1 MIIKGEAAE
10 RKEEGA
16 DRQTAERKEEG
27 ADRQTAG
34 RKERRTD
41 RRAAKRE
48 KASTGRRAAR
58 RAEERAERRTAGR
71 KGRWRRGSL
80 TVEAAWSV
88 PLFFLCVTSLI
99 CMMDIY
105 GLYVKRMVRLQEA
118 VEKTGAA
125 AGLVGTYQGP
135 SVIDL
140 CEPVSYRPEWFP
152 VPIPGRRI
160 AVRGRVHAWTG
171 RDPEENRELPS
182 EEENRLVYV
191 TEYGS
196 VYHTRSE
203 CTYLELKIRKVPSAL
218 VPAMRNAGGGRY
230 HACEKCVGKGGM
242 HGLVYITGE
251 GDCYHNS
258 SRCSGLTRKVHL
270 VPASEA
276 EGMHICS
283 RCAAEEGKE

>member
-1 MIIKGEAAE
+1 MRKD
-10 RKEEGA
+10 RKE
-16 DRQTAERKEEG
+16 
-27 ADRQTAG
+27 
-34 RKERRTD
+34 
-41 RRAAKRE
+41 
-48 KASTGRRAAR
+48 GRRNDTR
-58 RAEERAERRTAGR
+58 SDPGKKMR
-71 KGRWRRGSL
+71 KDRWRLGSL

-105 GLYVKRMVRLQEA
+105 GLYVKKMIRLQET
-118 VEKTGAA
+118 VEKTGSV
-125 AGLVGTYQGP
+125 AGLTGAYSGP

-140 CEPVSYRPEWFP
+140 CEPVFYKPEWFP
-152 VPIPGRRI
+152 VPIPGRSI

-196 VYHTRSE
+196 VYHTHSE
-203 CTYLELKIRKVPSAL
+203 CTHLELQIQRVPSVL
-218 VPAMRNAGGGRY
+218 VSGMRNAGGGRY

-258 SRCSGLTRKVHL
+258 SKCSGLTRKVHL

-276 EGMHICS
+276 DGMHICS
-283 RCAAEEGKE
+283 RCAAKDRAVAA

>member
-1 MIIKGEAAE
+1 MVFSGNRQIFHVTDGFLQAGGKMKTKAKTE
-10 RKEEGA
+10 RKK
-16 DRQTAERKEEG
+16 D
-27 ADRQTAG
+27 
-34 RKERRTD
+34 
-41 RRAAKRE
+41 
-48 KASTGRRAAR
+48 
-58 RAEERAERRTAGR
+58 
-71 KGRWRRGSL
+71 RWRRGSL

-105 GLYVKRMVRLQEA
+105 GMYVKRMIHLQEA
-118 VEKTGAA
+118 VEKAGAVTGLTGSY
-125 AGLVGTYQGP
+125 AGP
-135 SVIDL
+135 AVIDL
-140 CEPVSYRPEWFP
+140 CEPVYYKPEWFP
-152 VPIPGRRI
+152 VPIPGRSV

-171 RDPEENRELPS
+171 RDLEENSGLPS

-203 CTYLELKIRKVPSAL
+203 CTYLELQIRRVPAAL
-218 VPAMRNAGGGRY
+218 VPGMRNAGGERY

-251 GDCYHNS
+251 GECYHNS

-270 VPASEA
+270 VPVSEA

-283 RCAAEEGKE
+283 RCAAKDGAEAV